1 MNFAHW
7 KKDLPASLVV
17 FLVALPLCLGIA
29 LASGAPLYAGILS
42 GIIGGI
48 VVGSLSG
55 SHLSVSGPAAGLTV
69 IVFRSI
75 QSLDS
80 YSIFLYAVL
89 VAGIFQIILSILRA
103 GVLSSFFPYSVIK
116 GMLAAIGIILIINQ
130 IPIAFGYDKF
140 NWDFTLTQANGNAFL
155 VTAVALFILIFWDSK
170 KMPSFPFKEFVPGAL
185 IAVLWGLFYQIITRN
200 FLPTWSLDAEQLVQL
215 PVLSAW
221 SEFKQNIFLPDF
233 SQWQNWEVYKIA
245 GTIAIIASLESLL
258 SVEAIDKLD
267 FEKRSTPQ
275 NKELFAQGC
284 GNIACG
290 LIGGIPVTAVIV
302 RSSANLNAGAKTKLS
317 AILHGILLLIAVLF
331 LAGFLNSIPLSALS
345 AILIL
350 VGFKLTKPSL
360 IKEFYKK
367 GKTQHIPF
375 FLTIIFILVT
385 DLLVG
390 VILGIFVALIFVL
403 KENYRDSISLI
414 KHKDHYYVGLKKD
427 IFFLNKPEFRR
438 KIESIPD
445 GSQVIIEGHR
455 ADFIDH
461 DVMETLE
468 DFIASAKERNLD
480 IIIRKSKRS
489 KYPIFRLE

>member
-1 MNFAHW
+1 MNFANW

-75 QSLDS
+75 ESLDS
-80 YSIFLYAVL
+80 YSVFLYAVL
-89 VAGIFQIILSILRA
+89 VAGFFQIILGILRA

-116 GMLAAIGIILIINQ
+116 GMLAAIGIILIIKQ
-130 IPIAFGYDKF
+130 IPVAFGFEKF
-140 NWDFTLTQANGNAFL
+140 SWDMSFTQANGNAFL
-155 VTAVALFILIFWDSK
+155 VTAVALFILIIWDSK
-170 KMPSFPFKEFVPGAL
+170 KMPTFPFKEFVPGAL
-185 IAVLWGLFYQIITRN
+185 IAVIWGLLYQVITRN
-200 FLPTWSLDAEQLVQL
+200 FFPAWSLDTEQLVQL
-215 PVLSAW
+215 PVLSGWA
-221 SEFKQNIFLPDF
+221 EFKENIFLPDF

-275 NKELFAQGC
+275 NRELFAQGC
-284 GNIACG
+284 GNMACG
-290 LIGGIPVTAVIV
+290 LIGGIPVTAVII

-317 AILHGILLLIAVLF
+317 AILHGILLLVAVVF

-345 AILIL
+345 AILLL
-350 VGFKLTKPSL
+350 VGYKLTKPSL

-375 FLTIIFILVT
+375 FLTIFFILIT

-390 VILGIFVALIFVL
+390 VVLGIIVALIFVL

-445 GSQVIIEGHR
+445 GSQVIIEGHK
-455 ADFIDH
+455 ADFIDQ
-461 DVMETLE
+461 DVLETLE
-468 DFIASAKERNLD
+468 DFIASANERKLD